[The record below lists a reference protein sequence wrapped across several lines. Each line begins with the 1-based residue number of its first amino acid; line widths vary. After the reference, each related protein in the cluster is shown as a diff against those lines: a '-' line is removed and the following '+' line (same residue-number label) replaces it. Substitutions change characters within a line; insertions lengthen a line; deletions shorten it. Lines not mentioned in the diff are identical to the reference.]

1 MAATEFRFE
10 AIGTQ
15 WLISIP
21 STLTEY
27 LQATI
32 HKAVQERIEEYDHS
46 YSRFRDDSLV
56 SQMAKAGGDYEL
68 PPDAPPLF
76 ELYKKVYDVT
86 QGKVTP
92 LIGSVMEEA
101 GYDKEYSLVAKT
113 LRTPPSW
120 GDVLAFSGNKLTM
133 KQPALIDIGAAG
145 KGYLIDLVA
154 EVLRKHEQ
162 HAFTID
168 AGGDI
173 IHRSDVGTPIRIG
186 LENPNDITEVIGA
199 VTLGNASICG
209 SAGNRRAWG
218 KYHHIIDP
226 QTLESP
232 TEVLATWVIADSTL
246 LADMLAT
253 CLFFVP
259 AHTLFPHFAFE
270 YIVLGKDFSVDY
282 TPEIKAEF
290 YFV

>member
-1 MAATEFRFE
+1 M
-10 AIGTQ
+10 
-15 WLISIP
+15 
-21 STLTEY
+21 
-27 LQATI
+27 
-32 HKAVQERIEEYDHS
+32 
-46 YSRFRDDSLV
+46 
-56 SQMAKAGGDYEL
+56 
-68 PPDAPPLF
+68 
-76 ELYKKVYDVT
+76 
-86 QGKVTP
+86 
-92 LIGSVMEEA
+92 
-101 GYDKEYSLVAKT
+101 
-113 LRTPPSW
+113 
-120 GDVLAFSGNKLTM
+120 
-133 KQPALIDIGAAG
+133 
-145 KGYLIDLVA
+145 IDLVA
-154 EVLRKHEQ
+154 EVLRKYNQ

-173 IHRSDVGTPIRIG
+173 IHRSDVDTPIRIG
-186 LENPNDITEVIGA
+186 LENPNDTTSVIGA

-226 QTLESP
+226 TTLESP
-232 TEVLATWVIADSTL
+232 TDILATWVIADSTL

-259 AHTLFPHFAFE
+259 AHTLLPHFAFE